1 MIQDVTND
9 ILERAVGSLIP
20 QEHSIA
26 LACDVSILS
35 DDYEGYIVQ
44 SRPGAVQVV
53 SNDGSTPLVAT
64 YDVEITFCTSVDM
77 IVARQVNSSGALK
90 CALRDLG
97 DAVKQYLPND
107 TTLNII
113 NVATSS
119 NEVTIT
125 ESNKYVFSIVAS
137 VTCQP
142 LYLEETEANESEA

>member
-1 MIQDVTND
+1 MIQDLTND
-9 ILERAVGSLIP
+9 VLERAVGSLLP
-20 QEHSIA
+20 QTHPIA
-26 LACDVSILS
+26 LACDTSILP

-44 SRPGAVQVV
+44 SRSSAVSVV

-64 YDVEITFCTSVDM
+64 YDVEITFCTGVDT
-77 IVARQVNSSGALK
+77 IIARQVNSSGALK
-90 CALRDLG
+90 CALIDLEE
-97 DAVKQYLPND
+97 AVLSYLPSG

-142 LYLEETEANESEA
+142 LYVEETETNESED